1 MTDPWRSTIETA
13 LNRTEQA
20 FRDNPAN
27 FSDERAVAE
36 DIRARLVD
44 AIGTVDVSE
53 VEIEDGTA
61 RGSVPDHK
69 EYTARYRDVTEI
81 DCAHCEIGG
90 QKFPFPHRERMDLG
104 LFDDGVTLTL
114 DGGTQQFDPSDLLA
128 GLEFKYVKNINY
140 LRHRPENSGSK
151 YKDIA
156 DDIERLGDLPSDVER
171 WCLVFGN
178 YGLLRHDDGQIA
190 NSLHELATE
199 NDVTLRFVLPKL
211 D

>member
-1 MTDPWRSTIETA
+1 MTDPWRNTIETA

-36 DIRARLVD
+36 DVRTRLVD
-44 AIGTVDVSE
+44 AIGAVDVAE

-114 DGGTQQFDPSDLLA
+114 DGGTQHFDPSDLLA

-140 LRHRPENSGSK
+140 LRHRPENPESK

-156 DDIERLGDLPSDVER
+156 DDIERLGELPPDVER
-171 WCLVFGN
+171 WCLIFGN
-178 YGLLRHDDGQIA
+178 YGLLRRDDGQIA

-199 NDVTLRFVLPKL
+199 NDVTLRFVLPEL

>member
-1 MTDPWRSTIETA
+1 MANPWRDTLETA

-27 FSDERAVAE
+27 FSDERALAE
-36 DIRARLVD
+36 DVRAQLVESLGSVNV
-44 AIGTVDVSE
+44 AE

-69 EYTARYRDVTEI
+69 EYTASYRDVTEI
-81 DCAHCEIGG
+81 DCAHCEICG
-90 QKFPFPHRERMDLG
+90 QKFPFPHRQRMDLG

-114 DGGTQQFDPSDLLA
+114 DGGTQEFDPNDLLA
-128 GLEFKYVKNINY
+128 GFEFKYVKNINY
-140 LRHRPENSGSK
+140 LRHRPESSESK
-151 YKDIA
+151 YRDIA
-156 DDIERLGDLPSDVER
+156 DDIVRLGELPAGVER

-178 YGLLRHDDGQIA
+178 YGLLRRDDGQIA
-190 NSLHELATE
+190 NSLHELASE
-199 NDVTLRFVLPKL
+199 NNVTLRFVLPEL